1 MADVVISASDSLSL
15 PPGFMTYVVEP
26 LFAEWARFS
35 DTRLSQT
42 MLGHLGLNKA
52 SWSAMEPEV
61 SGSSEEGESE
71 PGRATEEPS
80 SRALSQGSQESWH
93 TSARRTPT
101 ALSQTSYI
109 TFELLA
115 THLQPTTDDFSSFS
129 FVRWFNLFN
138 FKRSFTLQHGAIH
151 RYLIWLLLQFW
162 FLLIIVIYLFNLI
175 FLLGVTNST
184 PMLD

>member
-1 MADVVISASDSLSL
+1 
-15 PPGFMTYVVEP
+15 MTYVVEP

-52 SWSAMEPEV
+52 SWSATEPEA

-93 TSARRTPT
+93 PSARRTPLLPS
-101 ALSQTSYI
+101 AKPLASRLSCSSLISYQPLMI
-109 TFELLA
+109 CFLLF
-115 THLQPTTDDFSSFS
+115 HSFGD
-129 FVRWFNLFN
+129 LFN
-138 FKRSFTLQHGAIH
+138 FKRSFTLQHRAIH

-162 FLLIIVIYLFNLI
+162 FLLINVIFI
-175 FLLGVTNST
+175 
-184 PMLD
+184 

>member
-15 PPGFMTYVVEP
+15 PPGFMTYVVDP

-93 TSARRTPT
+93 TSARRTPLLPSAKHLT
-101 ALSQTSYI
+101 SRLSCSPPI
-109 TFELLA
+109 SN
-115 THLQPTTDDFSSFS
+115 QP
-129 FVRWFNLFN
+129 LM
-138 FKRSFTLQHGAIH
+138 
-151 RYLIWLLLQFW
+151 
-162 FLLIIVIYLFNLI
+162 I
-175 FLLGVTNST
+175 FLLFHSFVDLIYLILSAHLPFNMEQYTDTSFGYCCNFGFF
-184 PMLD
+184 